1 MMSWSLRV
9 HNGDFVLG
17 GGKLDVVTGPNK
29 LVQDFRHYLLEHM
42 GSDPLHPNYGSLIDG
57 GMLSDGTV
65 VDSPI
70 GQTDWNMIA
79 LKLESEIRRI
89 AAAYQNS
96 QLQRAKNDR
105 IYYGRSTLT
114 ANEILAAVSA
124 IHFTQNADALIVEI
138 VIETGDFQLRTT
150 NLVLDPVVTF

>member
-1 MMSWSLRV
+1 
-9 HNGDFVLG
+9 
-17 GGKLDVVTGPNK
+17 
-29 LVQDFRHYLLEHM
+29 M